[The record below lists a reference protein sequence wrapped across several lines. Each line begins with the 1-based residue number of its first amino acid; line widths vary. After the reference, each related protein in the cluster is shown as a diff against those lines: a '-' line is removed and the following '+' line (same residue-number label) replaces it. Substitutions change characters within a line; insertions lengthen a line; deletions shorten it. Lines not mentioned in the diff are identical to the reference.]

1 MSKPVVSL
9 PPSPPWHWPV
19 DVTRYDRSP
28 DLDEG
33 EWAELKRLMGES
45 SFQLRSSTKERLH
58 RLLSPLQDVFTM
70 THLNPDISHETVRVM
85 FVEMFHRGKTFWAW
99 SEAEWTDIIGPSYTA
114 FARRYGR
121 TYGGGRQH
129 PARRELPVL
138 AYLLCAPADVDPLLR
153 PFAIAP
159 IARKVFGQAT
169 IEAHVKLLTTALG
182 KWGYREK
189 NHHDFIAC
197 LCYLLLRNR
206 SPHME
211 ALHIE
216 FLETVSQTCTFPCVR
231 GYLFQISRALF
242 ALSIISK
249 PLPDPKR
256 AARPVTSERD
266 GKMADEWLSWCQR
279 WRTHSPNAGAAH
291 SYYLLLKVGRWLH
304 AQHPEVRSP
313 ADFTYEVAIEFVA
326 AVMDM
331 KVGEWISTGRGS
343 HLPQARLGQP
353 LRPNA
358 KSRLLKCLRVFLRDC
373 QEWGWI
379 PIRLN
384 PSRALQAPRSLR
396 NLLGPDPRI
405 VERDHWAKL
414 LWAAM
419 NLEAEDLPTT
429 GSKVLIYPLE
439 MVRAIAVVWCFAAL
453 RSDEIVRLRLG
464 CIRWQHED
472 VMVPETGELLPKDAV
487 CFLDIPVNK
496 TTTSYTK
503 PVHSLVGKRI
513 NEWERLR
520 PREQPQHVDA
530 KTGEAVQFLFSYRGT
545 RISKGYLNRCLIP
558 HLCRKANIPLED
570 SRGAITSHRAR
581 ATIASMLYNAKEP
594 LDILQLRDY
603 LGHKHLASTQSY
615 LKVDPTKLASQVT
628 KAGYLEQNLATIEV
642 LLDQEAVRSGAA
654 ARGEPWKYYDLG
666 HGYCLNDFWA
676 ECKHRMACARCP
688 FYRPKASLSDQ
699 LLEGQANLLRM
710 LEFVQL
716 TEEEKLLVTEGI
728 ELHQSLIEQL
738 ADTPTPTG
746 FTPREMATLPVGETA
761 VIPVKSVRRNARKT
775 HGQ

>member
-1 MSKPVVSL
+1 
-9 PPSPPWHWPV
+9 
-19 DVTRYDRSP
+19 
-28 DLDEG
+28 
-33 EWAELKRLMGES
+33 
-45 SFQLRSSTKERLH
+45 
-58 RLLSPLQDVFTM
+58 
-70 THLNPDISHETVRVM
+70 
-85 FVEMFHRGKTFWAW
+85 
-99 SEAEWTDIIGPSYTA
+99 
-114 FARRYGR
+114 
-121 TYGGGRQH
+121 
-129 PARRELPVL
+129 
-138 AYLLCAPADVDPLLR
+138 
-153 PFAIAP
+153 
-159 IARKVFGQAT
+159 
-169 IEAHVKLLTTALG
+169 
-182 KWGYREK
+182 
-189 NHHDFIAC
+189 
-197 LCYLLLRNR
+197 
-206 SPHME
+206 
-211 ALHIE
+211 
-216 FLETVSQTCTFPCVR
+216 
-231 GYLFQISRALF
+231 
-242 ALSIISK
+242 
-249 PLPDPKR
+249 
-256 AARPVTSERD
+256 
-266 GKMADEWLSWCQR
+266 MADEWLSWCQR
-279 WRTHSPNAGAAH
+279 WRALSPTAGAAH
-291 SYYLLLKVGRWLH
+291 SYYLLLKVGRWLN
-304 AQHPEVRSP
+304 ARHPEVRSP

-358 KSRLLKCLRVFLRDC
+358 KARLLKCVRAFLRDC

-384 PSRALQAPRSLR
+384 PSRALQTPRSLR
-396 NLLGPDPRI
+396 NLIGPDPRI
-405 VERDHWAKL
+405 VEREYWAKL

-472 VMVPETGELLPKDAV
+472 VMVPATGEVLPKDAV

-503 PVHSLVGKRI
+503 PVHPLVGKRI

-520 PREQPQHVDA
+520 PREQPQHVDS

-728 ELHQSLIEQL
+728 ELHQALIEQL

-746 FTPREMATLPVGETA
+746 RTPREMEIHPVGETA
-761 VIPVKSVRRNARKT
+761 IIPLQTVRRTERKT
-775 HGQ
+775 HDK

>member
-9 PPSPPWHWPV
+9 PLPHLWYWPV

-28 DLDEG
+28 DLDEI
-33 EWAELKRLMGES
+33 EQAELKRLTSES
-45 SFQLRSSTKERLH
+45 PFQLRPSTKEHLH
-58 RLLSPLQDVFTM
+58 RLLSPLQDVFTV
-70 THLNPDISHETVRVM
+70 THLSPDICHETVHVLV
-85 FVEMFHRGKTFWAW
+85 VEMSRRGKTFWGW
-99 SEAEWTDIIGPSYTA
+99 SEAEWMDIIGPSYTA
-114 FARRYGR
+114 FAQRYGR
-121 TYGGGRQH
+121 SYEGGGQH
-129 PARRELPVL
+129 PARREVPVL
-138 AYLLCAPADVDPLLR
+138 AYLLCAPANIDPLLR

-159 IARKVFGQAT
+159 IARKVFGRAT
-169 IEAHVKLLTTALG
+169 IEAHVKLLTSALG

-206 SPHME
+206 SPQLE

-216 FLETVSQTCTFPCVR
+216 FLETVNQTCTFPCVR

-242 ALSIISK
+242 ALSIISR

-279 WRTHSPNAGAAH
+279 WRAHSPNAGAAH
-291 SYYLLLKVGRWLH
+291 SYYLLLKVGRWLNISY
-304 AQHPEVRSP
+304 PEVRSP

-331 KVGEWISTGRGS
+331 KVGEWISTDRGS
-343 HLPQARLGQP
+343 RLPQGRLGQP

-396 NLLGPDPRI
+396 NLIGPDPRI

-472 VMVPETGELLPKDAV
+472 VMVPATGEVLPKDAV

-503 PVHSLVGKRI
+503 PVHPLVGKRI

-520 PREQPQHVDA
+520 PHEQPQHVDG

-688 FYRPKASLSDQ
+688 FYRPKASLADQ

-728 ELHQSLIEQL
+728 ELHQALIEQL
-738 ADTPTPTG
+738 ADMPTPTG
-746 FTPREMATLPVGETA
+746 LTPREMETLPVGETA
-761 VIPVKSVRRNARKT
+761 VIPVKSVRRKERKT